1 MDRFTVFSEGSYE
14 PKAEITADEAIE
26 RLGIIEDLIES
37 GELMP
42 PDIKQDDTVY
52 FIYKN
57 AQVLEGVI
65 ENVFTQYNADTQ
77 KYYYHLLIKNSFYG
91 LLTDY
96 PVADFGI
103 TWFKTR
109 AEADDKLGPVEL
121 I

>member
-14 PKAEITADEAIE
+14 PKAEITTDEAIE

-42 PDIKQDDTVY
+42 PDIKQDDEVF

-57 AQVLEGVI
+57 SQVLAGIVES
-65 ENVFTQYNADTQ
+65 VFTQYDADTQ
-77 KYYYHLLIKNSFYG
+77 KYYYHLLIRNSFYG
-91 LLTDY
+91 LLADY
-96 PVADFGI
+96 PAADFGV

-109 AEADDKLGPVEL
+109 AEADDKLGDIEL

>member
-14 PKAEITADEAIE
+14 PKAEITTYEAIE

-42 PDIKQDDTVY
+42 LDIKQDDTVY
-52 FIYKN
+52 FIYKK
-57 AQVLEGVI
+57 AQVLEGAI
-65 ENVFTQYNADTQ
+65 ESVFTQYDADTL
-77 KYYYHLLIKNSFYG
+77 KYYYHVLIRNSFYG
-91 LLTDY
+91 LLADY
-96 PVADFGI
+96 PAAGYGA

-109 AEADDKLGPVEL
+109 AEAEEKLGPVEL

>member
-42 PDIKQDDTVY
+42 PDIKQGDTVY

-57 AQVLEGVI
+57 AQVLEGTI
-65 ENVFTQYNADTQ
+65 ENVFTQYDAGTQ
-77 KYYYHLLIKNSFYG
+77 KYYYHVLIRNSFYG
-91 LLTDY
+91 LLADY
-96 PVADFGI
+96 PAADFGVS
-103 TWFKTR
+103 WFMTR
-109 AEADDKLGPVEL
+109 AEAEEKLGPVEL

>member
-1 MDRFTVFSEGSYE
+1 M
-14 PKAEITADEAIE
+14 
-26 RLGIIEDLIES
+26 IES

-57 AQVLEGVI
+57 AQVLEGTI
-65 ENVFTQYNADTQ
+65 ESVFTQYNADTQ
-77 KYYYHLLIKNSFYG
+77 KYYYRLLIRNSFYG
-91 LLTDY
+91 LLADY
-96 PVADFGI
+96 PVADFGV

-109 AEADDKLGPVEL
+109 AEAEDKLGGVEL